1 MRNTTDNQTSPRAD
15 AAPKTINDANKLV
28 SREEA
33 AAFLGI
39 KCQTLA
45 VWAATK
51 RYPLP
56 VVKIGS
62 RARYWLHDLIAFAEK
77 RTSMMSE
84 GNADDAA

>member
-1 MRNTTDNQTSPRAD
+1 MSNSSDKFSSPTSIYVGTSNP
-15 AAPKTINDANKLV
+15 NKLV

>member
-1 MRNTTDNQTSPRAD
+1 MPNLSENPTKIKISTSSESVVSAD
-15 AAPKTINDANKLV
+15 TNKLV

-62 RARYWLHDLIAFAEK
+62 RARYWLHDLITFAQK
-77 RTSMMSE
+77 RTTMMDE
-84 GNADDAA
+84 